1 MQQDSSQRIVYL
13 DLLRLIA
20 TFGVIVLHVYGA
32 GYNSNFKSFNWYIAV
47 VGDSLV
53 RWAVPMFVMISGVLF
68 LNPEKQVTYRSVLTK
83 SLSRLLLA
91 YVFWTFAY
99 GLVHIG
105 DEMIRGNGLM
115 LWYLFHPAFHL
126 WFLPMLMG
134 IYLCV
139 PMIRKI
145 SKDWNLMKYA
155 LVIWLVYLLVVFV
168 ESLWPMYQI
177 GDVFTNN
184 LVVGYLG
191 YFLLGYY
198 LSKIAL
204 SKKQIHLIYIFG
216 LIGAVI
222 TVLGNILY
230 SFYKGNPNV
239 SFLSEL
245 SIHVV
250 TMSMALFLLL
260 RENAHQCG
268 KLLLRFVEYVRK
280 DLFGIYLTHAF
291 WLVLLNNSMIK
302 NYCSHLITL
311 PIISIAIFFLS
322 LFTTKLIRL
331 IPILKKVVE

>member
-32 GYNSNFKSFNWYIAV
+32 GYNSNFKSFNWYITV

-68 LNPEKQVTYRSVLTK
+68 LNPAKEITWKSVLTK
-83 SLSRLLLA
+83 SLPRLLLA

-105 DEMIRGNGLM
+105 DEMVRGNGLM

-139 PMIRKI
+139 PIMRKI
-145 SKDWNLMKYA
+145 SNDEILMRYA
-155 LVIWLVYLLVVFV
+155 LVVWVVYLLGVFV

-177 GDVFTNN
+177 GDVFTKNI
-184 LVVGYLG
+184 VIGYLG

-198 LSKIAL
+198 LSKKTL
-204 SKKQIHLIYIFG
+204 SKKQIHFIYVFG
-216 LIGAVI
+216 FIGAVI
-222 TVLGNILY
+222 TISGNILY
-230 SFYKGNPNV
+230 SYYKGKPDV
-239 SFLSEL
+239 SFLSGL

-250 TMSMALFLLL
+250 AMAVALFILLK
-260 RENAHQCG
+260 EKAPKFG
-268 KLLLRFVEYVRK
+268 KVVLRFVEYVRK

-291 WLVLLNNSMIK
+291 WLVLLTNGVIK
-302 NYCSHLITL
+302 NYCSHLVTL
-311 PIISIAIFFLS
+311 PIISIMIFFLS

-331 IPILKKVVE
+331 IPFLKKVVE

>member
-20 TFGVIVLHVYGA
+20 TFGVIVLHVFGA
-32 GYNSNFKSFNWYIAV
+32 GYNSNFKSFNWYITV

-68 LNPEKQVTYRSVLTK
+68 LNPAKEVTWRSVLTK
-83 SLSRLLLA
+83 SLPRLLLA

-105 DEMIRGNGLM
+105 DEMVRGNGLM
-115 LWYLFHPAFHL
+115 LWYLVHPAFHL

-139 PMIRKI
+139 PMVRKI
-145 SKDWNLMKYA
+145 SNDENLLRYA

-177 GDVFTNN
+177 GDVITKNI
-184 LVVGYLG
+184 VVGYLG

-198 LSKIAL
+198 LSKKTL
-204 SKKQIHLIYIFG
+204 SKKQIHFIYVFG
-216 LIGAVI
+216 LIGAII

-230 SFYKGNPNV
+230 SYYKDKPDV

-250 TMSMALFLLL
+250 TMAVALFILLK
-260 RENAHQCG
+260 EKASKCG
-268 KLLLRFVEYVRK
+268 SVVLRFVEYVRK

-291 WLVLLNNSMIK
+291 WLVLLSNGMIK

-331 IPILKKVVE
+331 IPFLKKVVE

>member
-13 DLLRLIA
+13 DLLRFIA
-20 TFGVIVLHVYGA
+20 TFGVIFLHVYGS

-53 RWAVPMFVMISGVLF
+53 RWAVPLFVMISGVLF
-68 LNPEKQVTYRSVLTK
+68 LNPEKDITWRSILTK
-83 SLSRLLLA
+83 SLPRLLLA

-139 PMIRKI
+139 PMMRKI
-145 SKDWNLMKYA
+145 SKDENLMRYA

-177 GDVFTNN
+177 GDVFTKNI
-184 LVVGYLG
+184 VVGYLG

-198 LSKIAL
+198 LSKKAF

-216 LIGAVI
+216 LMGVVI
-222 TVLGNILY
+222 TISGNIIY
-230 SFYKGNPNV
+230 SYYNGKPDV

-250 TMSMALFLLL
+250 AMVMALFIFLK
-260 RENAHQCG
+260 EKAPNCG

-280 DLFGIYLTHAF
+280 ELFGVYLTHAF
-291 WLVLLNNSMIK
+291 WLVLLTNGMIK

-311 PIISIAIFFLS
+311 PIISLAIFFLS
-322 LFTTKLIRL
+322 LFTTKLIRR
-331 IPILKKVVE
+331 IPFLKKVVE